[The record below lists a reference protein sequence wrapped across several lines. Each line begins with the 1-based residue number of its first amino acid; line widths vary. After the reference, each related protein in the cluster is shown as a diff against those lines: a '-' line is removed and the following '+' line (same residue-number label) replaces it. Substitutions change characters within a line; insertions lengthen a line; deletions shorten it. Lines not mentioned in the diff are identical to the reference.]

1 MGDQWMFYEKGNP
14 QNNYFVGKGIS
25 EEDKL
30 KNQLTQEQINQ
41 TRAETAK
48 LVKGKGE
55 ADLTV
60 SPYKK
65 QKEILRTL
73 QSVDELL
80 LKAKANKGIFGRTAL
95 GCHPGFLRSDA
106 YRNFEAELNTLK
118 ANITFGELIAMR
130 EAAKT
135 GGASGQCQIKKM
147 LCLKRLWCFKYETK
161 SREFFK
167 NNF

>member
-1 MGDQWMFYEKGNP
+1 MTESKDMGDQWMFYEKGNP

-30 KNQLTQEQINQ
+30 KNQLTQEQINK

-48 LVKGKGE
+48 IVKGKGE

-60 SPYKK
+60 SPYKA
-65 QKEILRTL
+65 ERDTRTL

-80 LKAKANKGIFGRTAL
+80 LKAKANKGIFGRTAAL
-95 GCHPGFLRSDA
+95 PIPGFLRSDA

-118 ANITFGELIAMR
+118 ANITFGELTPR
-130 EAAKT
+130 CVKP
-135 GGASGQCQIKKM
+135 QKQVVHWDKCQIKKM
-147 LCLKRLWCFKYETK
+147 LCLKRLLVL
-161 SREFFK
+161 
-167 NNF
+167 